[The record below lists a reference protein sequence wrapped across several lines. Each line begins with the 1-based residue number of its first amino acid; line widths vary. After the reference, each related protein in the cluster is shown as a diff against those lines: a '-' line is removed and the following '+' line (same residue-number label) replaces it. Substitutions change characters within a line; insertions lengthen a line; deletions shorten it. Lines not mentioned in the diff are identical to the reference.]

1 MKLSKYLLVGLTSAL
16 FIGSSFGQ
24 TKEQFREI
32 TKDYNLEKLQRMADE
47 FHQKYSRLQN
57 EALQYAKE
65 NNLPAHYIDENG
77 NLVRIYKLDENNNP
91 IYKTTFNVNAA
102 KTIGTNKLYP
112 NGGMGL
118 ELTGQGMLGGI
129 WDGGRALLSHELLEY
144 KVFLKDG
151 SPDFGDHA
159 THVAGTMVG
168 RSLSGGNAAAAKG
181 MAYNATLN
189 SYDWD
194 DDLAEM
200 TNEAS
205 QGLLLSNHSY
215 GLRLTA
221 IPNPILVI
229 GVYTTESSDIDK
241 IAYEAPYYTIV
252 AAAGNDRGK
261 GINNVDNG
269 YNLLG
274 GNFTTAKNVI
284 VVAAV
289 EKVDNYTGPESVI
302 MSDFSSW
309 GPPKD
314 YRVKP
319 DLSADGV
326 MVLSAIQNSPT
337 SYAYMSGTS
346 MATPSLSGSILL
358 LQELS
363 ADLNNGNYLKSATVR
378 ALLIET
384 AKLTGD
390 NPGPDARFG
399 WGLASV
405 DGAAQLMLDHHN
417 YGNAYYDELTLNQ
430 GGTYTKKINYSGE
443 GDLKVTIAWTD
454 KEGTHTPF
462 PTPVLVNDLDMRI
475 TDSQGNTFY
484 PWRLDSSSKSAP
496 ALNDGDN
503 NVDNVE
509 KIEIPNAVQGEE
521 YTITVT
527 HKGQLVDGS
536 QDFSIAIMGS
546 GPMSTDH
553 HEILG
558 VSLYPNPATDVI
570 NLELDQID
578 GPMAVQ
584 IYDLNGRKV
593 IDYKNDKS
601 NQSSYSLD
609 VSTLESGVYF
619 VKIQSSQKT
628 ATKKLIIK

>member
-1 MKLSKYLLVGLTSAL
+1 MKLNKYLLVGLASA
-16 FIGSSFGQ
+16 FFMGSAFGQ

-32 TKDYNLEKLQRMADE
+32 TKNYNLEKLQSMSDD
-47 FHQKYSRLQN
+47 FYQKYGAMQK
-57 EALQYAKE
+57 EALEYAKA
-65 NNLPAHYIDENG
+65 NNLPAHFTDENG
-77 NLVRIYKLDENNNP
+77 NFVRIYKLDKDNNP
-91 IYKTTFNVNAA
+91 IYRTTFNVNAA

-112 NGGMGL
+112 GGGMGL
-118 ELTGQGMLGGI
+118 ELTGEGMLGGI

-144 KVFLKDG
+144 KITLKDA

-168 RSLSGGNAAAAKG
+168 RSISGQGAAAKG
-181 MAYNATLN
+181 MAYNAVLN
-189 SYDWD
+189 SYDWN

-200 TNEAS
+200 TAAAAN
-205 QGLLLSNHSY
+205 GLLLSNHSY
-215 GLRLTA
+215 GLRLTS

-229 GVYTTESSDIDK
+229 GAYTDESSDIDK

-261 GINNVDNG
+261 GINNAQNG

-274 GNFTTAKNVI
+274 GDFTTAKNTI

-289 EKVDNYTGPESVI
+289 EKVENYTGPESVI

-314 YRVKP
+314 FRVKP

-326 MVLSAIQNSPT
+326 MVLSAIQTSPT

-363 ADLNNGNYLKSATVR
+363 ADLNNGKYLKSATVK
-378 ALLIET
+378 ALLVET
-384 AKLTGD
+384 AKLAGD
-390 NPGPDARFG
+390 HPGPDPRFG
-399 WGLASV
+399 WGLANV

-417 YGNAYYDELTLNQ
+417 YGNAFYDELNLNQ
-430 GGTYTKKINYSGE
+430 GGTYTKTVNYSGE

-462 PTPVLVNDLDMRI
+462 PTPVLVNDLDLRV
-475 TDSQGNTFY
+475 TDSQGNIFY
-484 PWRLDSSSKSAP
+484 PWRLDNSAMSAP

-527 HKGQLVDGS
+527 HKGELEGGS
-536 QDFSIAIMGS
+536 QEFSIAIMGS
-546 GPMSTDH
+546 GPMSTDK
-553 HEILG
+553 HELLG
-558 VSLYPNPATDVI
+558 VTLYPNPATDLV
-570 NLELDQID
+570 NVELDQTD
-578 GPMAVQ
+578 GPVAVHVF
-584 IYDLNGRKV
+584 DLQGRKV
-593 IDYKNDKS
+593 IDYKNEKTG
-601 NQSSYSLD
+601 QSAHRLD
-609 VSTLESGVYF
+609 VSSLPAGVYF

-628 ATKKLIIK
+628 TTKKLIIK